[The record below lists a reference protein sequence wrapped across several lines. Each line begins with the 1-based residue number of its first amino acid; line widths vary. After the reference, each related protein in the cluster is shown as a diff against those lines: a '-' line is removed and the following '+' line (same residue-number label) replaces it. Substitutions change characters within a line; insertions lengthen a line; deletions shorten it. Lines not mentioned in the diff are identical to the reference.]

1 MEEKQIEMKRAHR
14 LTMEG
19 RRCAAITGVSDVLSF
34 DVGEVVLQ
42 TEDGLLMIK
51 GEELH
56 VSRLTLEKGEVDLD
70 GKIDSLTYVLR
81 RVIPH
86 NGFFQS
92 LEDFFFW
99 TAAGIFCFG
108 VSFRGNSGSIR
119 GFSLA
124 ALVFGMWFYHRTV
137 SPWVITCETF
147 VFRTASKKTVFLC
160 RKALKKAWNWVTMR
174 ITCKNVGVKRK
185 KQGSE

>member
-70 GKIDSLTYVLR
+70 GKS
-81 RVIPH
+81 
-86 NGFFQS
+86 
-92 LEDFFFW
+92 
-99 TAAGIFCFG
+99 
-108 VSFRGNSGSIR
+108 
-119 GFSLA
+119 
-124 ALVFGMWFYHRTV
+124 TV
-137 SPWVITCETF
+137 SPTPEAREKRRIGTVP
-147 VFRTASKKTVFLC
+147 ASKGCFS
-160 RKALKKAWNWVTMR
+160 R
-174 ITCKNVGVKRK
+174 
-185 KQGSE
+185 

>member
-1 MEEKQIEMKRAHR
+1 MMNISPSRLIYSIKSIYREGFMEEKQIEMKRAHR

-70 GKIDSLTYVLR
+70 GKIDSLTY
-81 RVIPH
+81 
-86 NGFFQS
+86 
-92 LEDFFFW
+92 
-99 TAAGIFCFG
+99 T
-108 VSFRGNSGSIR
+108 GSQ
-119 GFSLA
+119 G
-124 ALVFGMWFYHRTV
+124 
-137 SPWVITCETF
+137 
-147 VFRTASKKTVFLC
+147 
-160 RKALKKAWNWVTMR
+160 KKADRNGSR
-174 ITCKNVGVKRK
+174 FKRMF
-185 KQGSE
+185 Q

>member
-19 RRCAAITGVSDVLSF
+19 RRCAAITDVLSF

-70 GKIDSLTYVLR
+70 GKIDSLTY
-81 RVIPH
+81 
-86 NGFFQS
+86 
-92 LEDFFFW
+92 
-99 TAAGIFCFG
+99 T
-108 VSFRGNSGSIR
+108 GSQ
-119 GFSLA
+119 G
-124 ALVFGMWFYHRTV
+124 
-137 SPWVITCETF
+137 
-147 VFRTASKKTVFLC
+147 
-160 RKALKKAWNWVTMR
+160 KKADRNGSR
-174 ITCKNVGVKRK
+174 FKRMF
-185 KQGSE
+185 Q

>member
-56 VSRLTLEKGEVDLD
+56 GEPAHP
-70 GKIDSLTYVLR
+70 GKR
-81 RVIPH
+81 RGGPR
-86 NGFFQS
+86 
-92 LEDFFFW
+92 W
-99 TAAGIFCFG
+99 
-108 VSFRGNSGSIR
+108 
-119 GFSLA
+119 
-124 ALVFGMWFYHRTV
+124 
-137 SPWVITCETF
+137 
-147 VFRTASKKTVFLC
+147 
-160 RKALKKAWNWVTMR
+160 
-174 ITCKNVGVKRK
+174 KNR
-185 KQGSE
+185 

>member
-56 VSRLTLEKGEVDLD
+56 
-70 GKIDSLTYVLR
+70 GKIDSLTY
-81 RVIPH
+81 
-86 NGFFQS
+86 
-92 LEDFFFW
+92 
-99 TAAGIFCFG
+99 T
-108 VSFRGNSGSIR
+108 GSH
-119 GFSLA
+119 G
-124 ALVFGMWFYHRTV
+124 
-137 SPWVITCETF
+137 
-147 VFRTASKKTVFLC
+147 
-160 RKALKKAWNWVTMR
+160 KKADRN
-174 ITCKNVGVKRK
+174 GSLFKRMF
-185 KQGSE
+185 Q

>member
-56 VSRLTLEKGEVDLD
+56 VSRLTLEKGV
-70 GKIDSLTYVLR
+70 
-81 RVIPH
+81 
-86 NGFFQS
+86 
-92 LEDFFFW
+92 W
-99 TAAGIFCFG
+99 T
-108 VSFRGNSGSIR
+108 SMEKS
-119 GFSLA
+119 
-124 ALVFGMWFYHRTV
+124 TV
-137 SPWVITCETF
+137 SPIPEAREKRRIGTVPS
-147 VFRTASKKTVFLC
+147 SKGCFS
-160 RKALKKAWNWVTMR
+160 R
-174 ITCKNVGVKRK
+174 
-185 KQGSE
+185 

>member
-56 VSRLTLEKGEVDLD
+56 VSRLAPLPPEKRPF
-70 GKIDSLTYVLR
+70 LT
-81 RVIPH
+81 
-86 NGFFQS
+86 GFRS
-92 LEDFFFW
+92 SWRL
-99 TAAGIFCFG
+99 TA
-108 VSFRGNSGSIR
+108 
-119 GFSLA
+119 
-124 ALVFGMWFYHRTV
+124 
-137 SPWVITCETF
+137 
-147 VFRTASKKTVFLC
+147 
-160 RKALKKAWNWVTMR
+160 
-174 ITCKNVGVKRK
+174 
-185 KQGSE
+185 

>member
-70 GKIDSLTYVLR
+70 GKTPPPPSPPPPR
-81 RVIPH
+81 PP
-86 NGFFQS
+86 
-92 LEDFFFW
+92 
-99 TAAGIFCFG
+99 AA
-108 VSFRGNSGSIR
+108 
-119 GFSLA
+119 
-124 ALVFGMWFYHRTV
+124 RTR
-137 SPWVITCETF
+137 PRLHTLF
-147 VFRTASKKTVFLC
+147 P
-160 RKALKKAWNWVTMR
+160 
-174 ITCKNVGVKRK
+174 
-185 KQGSE
+185 

>member
-56 VSRLTLEKGEVDLD
+56 VSRLTLEVDLD
-70 GKIDSLTYVLR
+70 GKIDSLT
-81 RVIPH
+81 
-86 NGFFQS
+86 S
-92 LEDFFFW
+92 
-99 TAAGIFCFG
+99 T
-108 VSFRGNSGSIR
+108 GSQ
-119 GFSLA
+119 G
-124 ALVFGMWFYHRTV
+124 
-137 SPWVITCETF
+137 
-147 VFRTASKKTVFLC
+147 
-160 RKALKKAWNWVTMR
+160 KKADRNGSR
-174 ITCKNVGVKRK
+174 FKRMF
-185 KQGSE
+185 Q